1 MTPQK
6 KAELLAKARANLE
19 AAEAKKTQQAESKS
33 TSVQVSPETPPVLLT
48 QVARVFTSQAAFRPL
63 LANHTYNEQQLQAI
77 ETGMRGKSFC
87 LIGAAGTGKT
97 TTTRELIA
105 QLMQL
110 SHIRPFDTSTEYLKK
125 DEPAI
130 IVCGFTNK
138 AVNNI
143 RKLLPQA
150 LKSHCMT
157 IHKLLEFGPVRGGD
171 GKILGFAPKFD
182 PANPLPHIS
191 AVFFEESSMI
201 GTDLYHT
208 YRNALPLGCE
218 PQEMF
223 LGDLNQLPPVFG
235 DSILGYKLNELPVVE
250 LSHVYRQ
257 ALESPIIFLAH
268 AIKEGKNLP
277 WKVST
282 KEGDPPTVIDAGDNG
297 SVLLRPWKKRLGESA
312 TIKTLAKMMTTLIES
327 GGYDP
332 ETDMILCP
340 FNVRVGQ
347 LELNNHIADYLGKKR
362 NAAVHEVIA
371 RGQRKYFAIGDRV
384 IYDRQEAVIT
394 DIQPTPGYGGQIPQD
409 PSPLLNRWG
418 ELGDHKDSATTQAPV
433 DPEDIWAAAMIDEKQ
448 KNAASHTVELE
459 ILDTGLRPQVSDSG
473 SINSMLFGYVQTVHK
488 SQGSEWPRVFILLH
502 FTHNVMLSRELMYTA
517 VTRARK
523 ELVIVFDPGLQGSM
537 DSITKAAKSPEIKGT
552 TIEEKKAYF
561 KTKSLSFNP
570 MPTAADLL
578 RKRIEAEKQR
588 RLEG

>member
-19 AAEAKKTQQAESKS
+19 AAEAKKAQQAEAKS
-33 TSVQVSPETPPVLLT
+33 TFAQVSPETPPVLLT

-110 SHIRPFDTSTEYLKK
+110 SHIRPFDASTEYLKK

-157 IHKLLEFGPVRGGD
+157 MHKLLEFGPVRDVD

-218 PQEMF
+218 PQEIF

-433 DPEDIWAAAMIDEKQ
+433 DPEDIWAASMIDEKQ
-448 KNAASHTVELE
+448 KNAASHTMELE
-459 ILDTGLRPQVSDSG
+459 ILDTGLRPKVSDSG

-561 KTKSLSFNP
+561 KTKSLSFSP
-570 MPTAADLL
+570 MPTAADLI
-578 RKRIEAEKQR
+578 RKRAESEKQQ
-588 RLEG
+588 RLER